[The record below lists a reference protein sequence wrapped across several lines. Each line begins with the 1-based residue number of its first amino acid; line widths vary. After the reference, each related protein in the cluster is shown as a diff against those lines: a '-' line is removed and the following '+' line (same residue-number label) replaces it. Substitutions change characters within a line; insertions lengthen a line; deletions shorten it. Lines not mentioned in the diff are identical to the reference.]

1 MNDAYIFFV
10 IVSKFMLGAYS
21 LLIKSVKTTLS
32 TQLLARMVTYTV
44 GALALGTYFER
55 LPSISLSHLLSMGVL
70 NTTHVAS
77 SYYAFKELSTPVSLS
92 LFYVYPIFNIIFSSI
107 FLNEKIPLSTLPWIA
122 LAFIGSLFVIFP
134 EKLEVD
140 REKRAGY
147 VSIIIAALTESLI
160 YIAVRSKYEITEMQG
175 TFHLYAGGLIATI
188 LGRLF
193 NVIEPFDFNI
203 DVWKQLLPFNL
214 LIGFVGLLAVFISI
228 PKMPVEVFAA
238 LSFFGVL
245 SGFVFGELG
254 GEKRP
259 TPNTYIGAAAI
270 TAAAIAVRL
279 ISGTR

>member
-1 MNDAYIFFV
+1 MA
-10 IVSKFMLGAYS
+10 
-21 LLIKSVKTTLS
+21 
-32 TQLLARMVTYTV
+32 TYTV
-44 GALALGTYFER
+44 GSIVLGSYFQR
-55 LPSISLSHLLSMGVL
+55 LPSISFSHLLSMGVL

-92 LFYVYPIFNIIFSSI
+92 LFYIYPIFNIIFSSI
-107 FLNEKIPLSTLPWIA
+107 FLNEKIPISTLPWIA
-122 LAFIGSLFVIFP
+122 LAFIGSLFIVFP

-140 REKRAGY
+140 TQKKGGY
-147 VSIIIAALTESLI
+147 IAILISAITESLI
-160 YIAVRSKYEITEMQG
+160 YIAVRSKYEITEIQG
-175 TFHLYAGGLIATI
+175 AFHLYAGGLIATL

-203 DVWKQLLPFNL
+203 EVWKQLLSFNF
-214 LIGFVGLLAVFISI
+214 LIGFIGLLVVFVSI
-228 PKMPVEVFAA
+228 PKLPVEVFAA

-259 TPNTYIGAAAI
+259 TINTYIGGGAI

>member
-1 MNDAYIFFV
+1 MNDIYIFFL

-32 TQLLARMVTYTV
+32 TQLVARMATYTIGSIV
-44 GALALGTYFER
+44 LGTYFQR
-55 LPSISLSHLLSMGVL
+55 LPSISLTHLLSMGVL

-92 LFYVYPIFNIIFSSI
+92 LFYVYPIFNIILSSV
-107 FLNEKIPLSTLPWIA
+107 FLNEKIPSSTLPWIA
-122 LAFIGSLFVIFP
+122 LAFIGSLFIIFP

-140 REKRAGY
+140 TQKTGGY
-147 VSIIIAALTESLI
+147 VAILISAITESLI

-175 TFHLYAGGLIATI
+175 TFHLYAGGLIATL

-193 NVIEPFDFNI
+193 NVIEPFVFDI
-203 DVWKQLLPFNL
+203 EVWKQLLTFNF
-214 LIGFVGLLAVFISI
+214 LIGFIGLLAVFVSI
-228 PKMPVEVFAA
+228 PKLPVEVFAA

-259 TPNTYIGAAAI
+259 TINTYIGAGAI
-270 TAAAIAVRL
+270 TTAAIAVRL
-279 ISGTR
+279 ISSTR

>member
-1 MNDAYIFFV
+1 MNDVYIIFF

-32 TQLLARMVTYTV
+32 TQLLARMATYTV
-44 GALALGTYFER
+44 GALTLGTYFQR

-70 NTTHVAS
+70 NTAHVAS

-92 LFYVYPIFNIIFSSI
+92 LFYMYPIFNIILSSI
-107 FLNEKIPLSTLPWIA
+107 CLNEKIPISTLPWIA
-122 LAFIGSLFVIFP
+122 LAFIGSLFIIFP

-140 REKRAGY
+140 RQKTAGY
-147 VSIIIAALTESLI
+147 VSIFISAITESLI

-175 TFHLYAGGLIATI
+175 TFHLYAGGLIAI
-188 LGRLF
+188 LLGRLF

-203 DVWKQLLPFNL
+203 EIWKQLLSFIFL
-214 LIGFVGLLAVFISI
+214 VGFFGLLAVFISI
-228 PKMPVEVFAA
+228 PKLPVEVFAA

-254 GEKRP
+254 GETRP
-259 TPNTYIGAAAI
+259 TLNTYIGGGAI

-279 ISGTR
+279 ISGIR